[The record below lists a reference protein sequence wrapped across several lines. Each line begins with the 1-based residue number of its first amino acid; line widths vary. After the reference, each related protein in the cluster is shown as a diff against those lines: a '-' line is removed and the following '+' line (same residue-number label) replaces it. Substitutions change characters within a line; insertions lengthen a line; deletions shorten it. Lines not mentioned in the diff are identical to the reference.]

1 MTTSDPTTAPA
12 QGTAVSAGHPEPVFI
27 LSPPRSFSTI
37 TLALLAGH
45 PQIFGFP
52 ELLVFANERVS
63 DLIGDD
69 GTEAERFP
77 PEYRRTRLSGVFRAI
92 AQVHEGVQSQDALD
106 RARAWLL
113 ERTDWPTTGV
123 LDELLEH
130 VGPLVGVEKSPDTV
144 ATDESLAR
152 CLDHYPKARFL
163 HLTRH
168 PVATQRS
175 MQEQNPQYLTNKKV
189 RAVGAATSWYL
200 SHRRIMARLAELP
213 DDQWMR
219 VRGED
224 LLREPE
230 LYCRRLLDWL
240 GLDSSEGVID
250 RMLRTEAWQFAD
262 NGPSGGLY
270 GGDHKFLSDPRLRPA
285 PDPGPVRFDPEWGLL
300 DEMCDRMTGLAHELG
315 Y

>member
-1 MTTSDPTTAPA
+1 MTTSGSTTASA
-12 QGTAVSAGHPEPVFI
+12 QGGTASTGHPEPVFI
-27 LSPPRSFSTI
+27 LSPPRSFSTV

-77 PEYRRTRLSGVFRAI
+77 PEYRRTRLSGVYRAI
-92 AQVHEGVQSQDALD
+92 AQVHEGVQTQDALD
-106 RARAWLL
+106 RARTWLL
-113 ERTDWPTTGV
+113 DRTDRPTTSV
-123 LDELLEH
+123 LDDLLGH
-130 VGPLVGVEKSPDTV
+130 ISPLVGVEKSPDTV

-152 CLDHYPKARFL
+152 CLTHYPKARYL

-168 PVATQRS
+168 PVTTQRS

-200 SHRRIMARLAELP
+200 SHRRIMAGLAELP

-230 LYCRRLLDWL
+230 LWSRRLLDWL
-240 GLDSSEGVID
+240 GLDSSDDMVD
-250 RMLRTEAWQFAD
+250 RMLHPESWQFAN

-270 GGDHKFLSDPRLRPA
+270 GGDHKFLSNPKLRPV